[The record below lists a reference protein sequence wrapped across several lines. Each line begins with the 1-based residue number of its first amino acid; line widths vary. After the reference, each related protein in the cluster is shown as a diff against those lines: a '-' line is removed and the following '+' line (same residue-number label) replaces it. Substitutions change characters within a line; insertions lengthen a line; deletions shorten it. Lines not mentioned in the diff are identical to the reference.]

1 MLYGNRLIHCSLF
14 SLSLLFFS
22 FSISSPFLQ
31 PFSHSPIYPYLPFCV
46 PIFLL
51 LVSRLPILYPAICP
65 SGNHSKGSGHITL
78 LFHYLAPSVR
88 NIFFPFFLSVRVRT
102 IDSKLPGL
110 HSSSA
115 IFFLRCRNGSLWYTT
130 SFSLVCT
137 KKKRNKIQK
146 THSKKKKNMCSIT
159 DSSTLLSFTAHYT
172 DNTLYMRERDD
183 STHCSHTP

>member
-78 LFHYLAPSVR
+78 LFHFLAPSVR
-88 NIFFPFFLSVRVRT
+88 NIFFFFFYLLSVFAPSIRNFLVCILLQQFFFFDVVMEVCDTRLPFLSYA
-102 IDSKLPGL
+102 L
-110 HSSSA
+110 
-115 IFFLRCRNGSLWYTT
+115 
-130 SFSLVCT
+130 
-137 KKKRNKIQK
+137 
-146 THSKKKKNMCSIT
+146 KKKKEKKYKRPTQKKKKICV
-159 DSSTLLSFTAHYT
+159 
-172 DNTLYMRERDD
+172 R
-183 STHCSHTP
+183 